1 MNGLIEMVTAG
12 SHFLVTEPSFS
23 IRMNWNDPI
32 TWSYERVSGPIE
44 RIPPLALRL
53 LPLLEQLG
61 NFSEAAR
68 ALNVSQPAASKAIAR
83 AEEVCGL
90 ALVVRGRR
98 PAALTAEG
106 RILAE
111 HAVRQDELAQ
121 HTARRLQES
130 RAHGSGIVR
139 ISSFG
144 ASASTHI
151 LPGLVAAVARR
162 RAAVLVEITERTDEP
177 ALQSLRDGLVD
188 FAIVVEN
195 DEPDLE
201 LMPLARDRLVALIRA
216 KDPLAQRAT
225 LDAKTLAAPPFVLS
239 KGGSE
244 PLIRAWFARSGHE
257 PSIRHA
263 IQQITSIL
271 AMVRAGMGVAIIA
284 EMAVPETHAGV
295 AVVPLSPGFPR
306 TICLARRVGG
316 FASHAAEIVW
326 HTAAERALA
335 A

>member
-1 MNGLIEMVTAG
+1 M
-12 SHFLVTEPSFS
+12 S
-23 IRMNWNDPI
+23 DPL
-32 TWSYERVSGPIE
+32 EG
-44 RIPPLALRL
+44 IPPLALRL
-53 LPLLEQLG
+53 LPLLDQSG

-68 ALNVSQPAASKAIAR
+68 TLNVSQPAASKAIAR

-90 ALVVRGRR
+90 ALVIRGRR
-98 PAALTAEG
+98 PATLTTEG

-111 HAVRQDELAQ
+111 HALRQDELAQ
-121 HTARRLQES
+121 QTVRRLHDS
-130 RAHGSGIVR
+130 RAHGSGLVR
-139 ISSFG
+139 IASFG

-162 RAAVLVEITERTDEP
+162 RSGVLVEITERTDQP
-177 ALQSLRDGLVD
+177 ALLALRDGLVD

-195 DEPDLE
+195 DDPDLE
-201 LMPLARDRLVALIRA
+201 LTPLARDRLVALVRT

-225 LDAKTLAAPPFVLS
+225 LDAKALSLPPFILS

-257 PSIRHA
+257 PVIHHA

-271 AMVRAGMGVAIIA
+271 AMVRAGMGVSIIA

-306 TICLARRVGG
+306 SICLARRAGG

-335 A
+335 

>member
-1 MNGLIEMVTAG
+1 M
-12 SHFLVTEPSFS
+12 S
-23 IRMNWNDPI
+23 DPF
-32 TWSYERVSGPIE
+32 EG
-44 RIPPLALRL
+44 IPPLAVRL
-53 LPLLEQLG
+53 LPLLEQSG
-61 NFSEAAR
+61 SFSEAAR

-83 AEEVCGL
+83 AEESCGL
-90 ALVVRGRR
+90 PLVIRGRR
-98 PAALTAEG
+98 PAALTVEG

-111 HAVRQDELAQ
+111 HAIRQDELAQ
-121 HTARRLQES
+121 HTARRLHDS
-130 RAHGSGIVR
+130 RAHGSGLVR
-139 ISSFG
+139 IASFG

-162 RAAVLVEITERTDEP
+162 RSGVLVEITERTDQP
-177 ALQSLRDGLVD
+177 ALQALRDGLVD

-195 DEPDLE
+195 GDPDLD
-201 LMPLARDRLVALIRA
+201 LMPLARDRLMALIRA

-225 LDAKTLAAPPFVLS
+225 LDAKALSAPPFILS

-257 PSIRHA
+257 PSIRHS

-271 AMVRAGMGVAIIA
+271 TMVRAGMGVAIIA

-295 AVVPLSPGFPR
+295 VVVPLSPSFPR
-306 TICLARRVGG
+306 TICLARRAGG

-326 HTAAERALA
+326 HTSAERALVL
-335 A
+335 